1 LSHPLC
7 TVCSNTKGLGMGKNN
22 RKRDNERR
30 RAEQRRIAARRAAAP
45 SASSVYGSEGQPT
58 LPLLIQGAVQGHL
71 TDDHVLYDLAV
82 DRLGALCAQDTPT
95 VSQAFAVEVSRR
107 LRVCWQS
114 GWQPIDVVSVVRRL
128 ESVAH
133 GELAAS
139 AVVDDAHHD
148 AGQPMHP
155 QWAAQLE
162 DLQPWWAARDQLSTA
177 WFTRVIGHTGLSVR
191 DVIEQSVALVAR
203 LQRFPPLPTLI
214 PPPGPDAAV
223 AAARRRLPTDAALD
237 PKMLSRV
244 RALLAKAES
253 TEFPEEADAFTEK
266 AQELMTRYSI
276 DVAMVA
282 AASGAAP
289 GGPEGRRIHLDPP
302 YIDAKASLV
311 HAVASA
317 NRCRSVLLSELG
329 FITVFGFATDLAVVD
344 VLFTSLLAQATT
356 AMVVAGRVVNQAGVS
371 RTRSFRRS
379 FLISFAHRIGERL
392 HEAAAAST
400 KQAEITFGASLL
412 PVLVQRDADV
422 DKAVAEAFP
431 RMRQVRSRI
440 SNFAGW
446 EAGRIAADQ
455 ARLQPGAELVR

>member
-1 LSHPLC
+1 
-7 TVCSNTKGLGMGKNN
+7 MGKNN

-45 SASSVYGSEGQPT
+45 SARSVYGAEGQPT
-58 LPLLIQGAVQGHL
+58 ISMLIQGAVQGHL
-71 TDDHVLYDLAV
+71 TDDHVLHDIAV
-82 DRLGALCAQDTPT
+82 DRLAALCAEDTQP
-95 VSQAFAVEVSRR
+95 VSLAFAVEVSRR
-107 LRVCWQS
+107 LRICWQT
-114 GWQPIDVVSVVRRL
+114 GWQPTDVVNVVRRL
-128 ESVAH
+128 ESAAPA
-133 GELAAS
+133 ELVAS
-139 AVVDDAHHD
+139 AIVDDAQHD

-162 DLQPWWAARDQLSTA
+162 DLQPWWAARDQGDTV
-177 WFTRVIGHTGLSVR
+177 WFTRVVGSTGLSVR
-191 DVIEQSVALVAR
+191 DIVEQSVVLVAR
-203 LQRFPPLPTLI
+203 LLRLPPLPMLI
-214 PPPGPDAAV
+214 PPPGPDAAM
-223 AAARRRLPTDAALD
+223 AAARRRSPTDEALD
-237 PKMLSRV
+237 PKMLGRV

-282 AASGAAP
+282 STAGAAA

-317 NRCRSVLLSELG
+317 NRCRSVLLPEFG
-329 FITVFGFATDLAVVD
+329 FITVFGFSTDLAVVD

-371 RTRSFRRS
+371 RTRSFRQS

-392 HEAAAAST
+392 QEAASAST
-400 KQAEITFGASLL
+400 KEAEVDFGASLL
-412 PVLVQRDADV
+412 PVLAQREADV
-422 DKAVAEAFP
+422 DKAVADAFP
-431 RMRQVRSRI
+431 RMRQVRSRV
-440 SNFAGW
+440 SNAAGW
-446 EAGRIAADQ
+446 EAGRVAADQ
-455 ARLQPGAELVR
+455 ARLQPGTELVQ